1 MTITLDHNKQTAKI
15 TSVDKQV
22 VYINKLGFLTND
34 ENWVDRIFS
43 SSLTIQLVDLGIRVG
58 DKILTIRE
66 IIH

>member
-43 SSLTIQLVDLGIRVG
+43 SSLTIQSSKNPLPNNRIFKLP
-58 DKILTIRE
+58 L
-66 IIH
+66 